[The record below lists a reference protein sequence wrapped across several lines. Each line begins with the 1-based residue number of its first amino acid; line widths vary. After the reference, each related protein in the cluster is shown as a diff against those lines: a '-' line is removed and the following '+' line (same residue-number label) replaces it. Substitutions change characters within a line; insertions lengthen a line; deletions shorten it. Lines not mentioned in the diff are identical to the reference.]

1 MHVSVQTDA
10 AIMLDASLLAAA
22 SVLNRLLPIIQYVDV
37 QMDASTV
44 LDAAQLAAATAA
56 ALEDTT
62 YEVEL
67 ICADSPYDGRELRVV
82 GSCAALGFWAIESGV
97 VLRRQAG
104 GSREG
109 GFASLVRS
117 PAHLQVFF
125 ILLEYVWVDV
135 LDCC

>member
-10 AIMLDASLLAAA
+10 AAMLDASLLAAA
-22 SVLNRLLPIIQYVDV
+22 RVFNRLLPIIPYVDV

-82 GSCAALGFWAIESGV
+82 GSCSALGFWAIESGV
-97 VLRRQAG
+97 VLRRQSG
-104 GSREG
+104 GSRDG
-109 GFASLVRS
+109 GFAARVRPLASLSFYSPSTPHYAIVR
-117 PAHLQVFF
+117 VRR
-125 ILLEYVWVDV
+125 
-135 LDCC
+135 

>member
-1 MHVSVQTDA
+1 
-10 AIMLDASLLAAA
+10 MLDASLIAAA

-67 ICADSPYDGRELRVV
+67 ICLDSPYDGRELRVV

-109 GFASLVRS
+109 FASRVR
-117 PAHLQVFF
+117 PFDCPEHFQV
-125 ILLEYVWVDV
+125 LETVRRPSRGECT
-135 LDCC
+135 LKSA

>member
-1 MHVSVQTDA
+1 
-10 AIMLDASLLAAA
+10 MLDASLIAAA
-22 SVLNRLLPIIQYVDV
+22 SVLNRLLPIVKYVDV

-97 VLRRQAG
+97 VLIA
-104 GSREG
+104 
-109 GFASLVRS
+109 L
-117 PAHLQVFF
+117 
-125 ILLEYVWVDV
+125 
-135 LDCC
+135 